1 MAAVLPRNLA
11 LILQRLSNFHR
22 TTVRVRPQSNDTVM
36 NGQTIVWRLPTNTLV
51 DLHNIQ
57 FMGKCDVAFTTGYTI
72 IGFPRNLQSL
82 IERVDIVINGQ
93 VINGSNADYGG
104 LVATIDTNINGY
116 SGTDANHPGNFL
128 QDGTALIMGSGYQGL
143 VDDATRIDAFTPN
156 YENLGERTLQAP
168 WVAGQSFPFL
178 WNRFLGFLSGRHIRF
193 VDTAVLGPVE
203 IRFRLAPAS
212 VLFGQKVANDVAITK
227 PCPVV
232 SYTLSNVYMY
242 LDTVSFTDDFYR
254 AILAKRLIDGGVIT
268 IPYDNYFSFQ
278 KAEDG
283 SVGMTDTMTFNLG
296 TQSLDYLIATM
307 RDSRYQQ
314 PTIKLFSKGAEDSSY
329 FHFVSGAGSNVY
341 PNTTYQFLINNQLV
355 PTWPANI
362 NEAYALSRAAWDKI
376 ASRKHIGRQD
386 STTAWRNGQFAFV
399 QCFKHHDGDGDRI
412 ISGLD
417 TRGASS
423 NMQYM
428 ISGCEAGC
436 STYNAVAG
444 VAGAPGVGPTPIYR
458 DVLSGNGQYMITVWA
473 CTTSTLEISAGQNMV
488 TIW

>member
-22 TTVRVRPQSNDTVM
+22 TTVRVRPQSNDNVM

-51 DLHNIQ
+51 DLHNLQ
-57 FMGKCDVAFTTGYTI
+57 FMGKCDVISTNATTI
-72 IGFPRNLQSL
+72 VGFPRNLQSM

-104 LVATIDTNINGY
+104 LVAMIDNNINGY
-116 SGTDANHPGNFL
+116 AGYDNGHPGNFL
-128 QDGTALIMGSGYQGL
+128 QDGASLLTGIPYQNA
-143 VDDATRIDAFTPN
+143 VDIGTRLDAFTPN
-156 YENLGERTLQAP
+156 IAANGETSAATP
-168 WVAGQSFPFL
+168 WLTGQSFPFL

-212 VLFGQKVANDVAITK
+212 IIWGQLVAQDTVAGGAK
-227 PCPVV
+227 PVPVV
-232 SYTLSNVYMY
+232 GYNLSNVYMY
-242 LDTVSFTDDFYR
+242 LDTISFTDDFYR

-283 SVGMTDTMTFNLG
+283 SANMTDTMTFNLG
-296 TQSLDYLIATM
+296 TQSLDYLIATL
-307 RDSRYQQ
+307 RDSRYLLS
-314 PTIKLFSKGAEDSSY
+314 TVKLYSKSAEDSSY
-329 FHFVSGAGSNVY
+329 FHFASGAGINLF
-341 PNTTYQFLINNQLV
+341 PNTTYQYLINNQLV

-362 NEAYALSRAAWDKI
+362 SEAYALTRAAWDKI
-376 ASRKHIGRQD
+376 ATRKHCGRHD
-386 STTAWRNGQFAFV
+386 SVTAWRNGQFGFT

-423 NMQYM
+423 NMQFM
-428 ISGCEAGC
+428 ISGCEAPC
-436 STYNAVAG
+436 STYNATG
-444 VAGAPGVGPTPIYR
+444 TVGTTPIYR
-458 DVLSGNGQYMITVWA
+458 DGITGNGQYIITIWA